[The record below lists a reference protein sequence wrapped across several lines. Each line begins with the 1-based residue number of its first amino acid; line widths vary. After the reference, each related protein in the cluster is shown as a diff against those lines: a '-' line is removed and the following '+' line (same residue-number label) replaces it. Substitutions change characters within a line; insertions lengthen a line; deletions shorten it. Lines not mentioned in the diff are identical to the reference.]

1 MSMPRRIRTLS
12 ASSGAGQ
19 VRAAQALEKAFA
31 ARGDA
36 RVESIDALDDT
47 SKLFQKIYGDA
58 YIALLRRAPS
68 LMDLLYDRFDQPWRH
83 RRRRLVLDPG
93 LRPAHGAHR
102 ADPRVAG
109 AQLGSSAGAGR
120 SHPFEQPA
128 RGGVEDCSTPRRCRN
143 RRGRSGCSKCPERLL
158 PRRSMLGCEGARANA
173 EETCE

>member
-1 MSMPRRIRTLS
+1 MSMPRRVRILS

-36 RVESIDALDDT
+36 RVESIDALDYT
-47 SKLFQKIYGDA
+47 SKLIQNIYGDA
-58 YIALLRRAPS
+58 YIALVRRAPS
-68 LMDLLYDRFDQPWRH
+68 LMDLLNDRFDRPSPH
-83 RRRRLVLDPG
+83 RRSRLALDRG

-109 AQLGSSAGAGR
+109 AQQLGSSAGARR

-128 RGGVEDCSTPRRCRN
+128 RGGGEDCSTPSRCRN
-143 RRGRSGCSKCPERLL
+143 RRGRARVARNVLSGFC
-158 PRRSMLGCEGARANA
+158 RAEA
-173 EETCE
+173 C

>member
-36 RVESIDALDDT
+36 RVDYT

-93 LRPAHGAHR
+93 LPMALIEPIPG
-102 ADPRVAG
+102 
-109 AQLGSSAGAGR
+109 
-120 SHPFEQPA
+120 
-128 RGGVEDCSTPRRCRN
+128 
-143 RRGRSGCSKCPERLL
+143 
-158 PRRSMLGCEGARANA
+158 
-173 EETCE
+173 